1 MTLGPAC
8 QWTNDSAI
16 SALNLSSTYQT
27 QSGLDLAI
35 STNGYQKAS
44 DVSASITSALGSS
57 GFQSSSQVSSA
68 ITSALNSSGF
78 ELNAHLDADV
88 LGFGYVKTAGAN
100 STNVHNLG
108 VALGYFISVFSAA
121 ASITDPN
128 TSLPFDFSALNSA
141 LSAL

>member
-27 QSGLDLAI
+27 ITGLDGAI
-35 STNGYQKAS
+35 SSNGYQKAS
-44 DVSASITSALGSS
+44 DVSSLITSALGTS

-88 LGFGYVKTAGAN
+88 SGFGYIKTAGAN
-100 STNVHNLG
+100 ATNVHNLG
-108 VALGYFISVFSAA
+108 VALGYFMSVFAA
-121 ASITDPN
+121 AANITDPN
-128 TSLPFDFSALNSA
+128 TSLPFDYSALTSA